1 MRDRTTIRLIFD
13 LIRRQPGR
21 YALNTFSWAAVW
33 AMPIATGL
41 ITKAFFDNLTGNAPA
56 GLTVPTLAALLV
68 VYMVARV
75 SIIVVGM
82 YNDVNFRFRIASLL
96 RRNLLGRILELP
108 GARAVPT
115 SPGEAISR
123 FRDDV
128 DEIQETASWTSDMI
142 GVVLFGAIS
151 LSILASID
159 LQITLVVF
167 LPLLLVV
174 VAAERAG
181 DRIRRYRTAAR
192 EATGRVT
199 ESIGEMFGSV
209 QAIKVAGAEEGV
221 VGHFR
226 ALNDERRELAVKDRV
241 FTRIL
246 ESIFWNTVDL
256 GTGVILLLA
265 AGAMHRDAF
274 TVGDFALFVYVL
286 AFSTDALHFVGMFIT
301 RMRQSSVSFGRMAV
315 LLGDAPVSLLTTPRI
330 LPFSGPLPDLP
341 PAAEREPLRELTV
354 RGLTYRYPESVSG
367 ITDIDLTVP
376 RGSFVVITGRIG
388 SGKTTLLRAILGLLD
403 TQEGEILWNGRPVDD
418 PATFFVPPRS
428 AYTPQI
434 PRLFSMSLREN
445 LDLGL
450 GSSEQEMNAAI
461 RQAVL
466 ERDVSEMPHGLDTLV
481 GSLGV
486 RLSGGQVQRTA
497 AARMFLRRPEL
508 YVFDDLSSALDV
520 DTERS
525 LWDRMFTEHAGATSL
540 VVSHRRPALRRA
552 DQIIVLEGGRVAA
565 RGKVDDLLESSEEFR
580 RLWSEEPESVRSSEG
595 RISDG
600 DERDRDA
607 ETGDD
612 EHDDAPVE
620 R

>member
-1 MRDRTTIRLIFD
+1 MRDRTTLRLLVD

-21 YALNTFSWAAVW
+21 YLLNTFAWAAMW
-33 AMPIATGL
+33 AMPILVGL
-41 ITKAFFDNLTGNAPA
+41 VTKAFFDGLTGDAPA
-56 GLTVPTLAALLV
+56 GLTVGTLAALLV
-68 VYMVARV
+68 AYMLVRV
-75 SIIVVGM
+75 TFIVVGM
-82 YNDVNFRFRIASLL
+82 YNDVNFRFRLASLL

-142 GVVLFGAIS
+142 GVVAFAVIALT
-151 LSILASID
+151 ILASID

-167 LPLLLVV
+167 IPLLLVV

-199 ESIGEMFGSV
+199 EAIGEMFGAV

-221 VGHFR
+221 VTHFR
-226 ALNDERRELAVKDRV
+226 ELNDERRALAVKDRV
-241 FTRIL
+241 FTRVL

-265 AGAMHRDAF
+265 AGAMQRESF

-286 AFSTDALHFVGMFIT
+286 AFTTDALHFVGMFIA
-301 RMRQSSVSFGRMAV
+301 RMRQSAVSFDRMGV
-315 LLGDAPVSLLTTPRI
+315 LLAGAPVSILTDPRD
-330 LPFSGPLPDLP
+330 LALRGHLPDLP
-341 PAAEREPLRELTV
+341 PPPPREPLDRLEV
-354 RGLTYRYPESVSG
+354 HGLTYRYPGSAAG
-367 ITDIDLTVP
+367 IVGVDLTIP
-376 RGSFVVITGRIG
+376 RGSFIVVTGRIG
-388 SGKTTLLRAILGLLD
+388 SGKTTLLRALLGLVD
-403 TQEGEILWNGRPVDD
+403 AEDGEIIWNGRVVGD
-418 PATFFVPPRS
+418 PATFFIPPRT

-434 PRLFSMSLREN
+434 PRLFSMTLREN

-450 GSSEQEMNAAI
+450 DASDDELQAAI

-466 ERDVSEMPHGLDTLV
+466 ERDVDEMPQGLDTLV

-497 AARMFLRRPEL
+497 AARMYLRRPEL

-520 DTERS
+520 DTERT
-525 LWDRMFTEHAGATSL
+525 LWERMFADHADATSL

-552 DQIIVLEGGRVAA
+552 DRIIVLEEGRISAT
-565 RGKVDDLLESSEEFR
+565 GTVDDLLDASAEFR
-580 RLWSEEPESVRSSEG
+580 RLWSEEPG
-595 RISDG
+595 
-600 DERDRDA
+600 
-607 ETGDD
+607 
-612 EHDDAPVE
+612 
-620 R
+620 